1 MTRSQITMKRFIVHG
16 RESFHPGTTY
26 TVDDDVAKA
35 FIEAEYATEFQ
46 EPTEDPVK
54 EKKTGKKLKD

>member
-1 MTRSQITMKRFIVHG
+1 MKRFIVHG